1 MHFYLF
7 LPYNI
12 NDKLRRFFTVR
23 GLGRHSSFTSAAVG
37 GDQIFV
43 SNKGN
48 NGGDDGYIDPPPHLE
63 YR

>member
-23 GLGRHSSFTSAAVG
+23 GLGRHSSFTSAVG